1 MARKKKSGSKA
12 RARRKVAP
20 RRAPAGNSTG
30 YGASA
35 RYSASDLEHI
45 AERILKLSEADETEV
60 EIDSTV
66 DALTRFANNTIHQNV
81 AEHTLG
87 ISVRAVVDGL
97 TARATTNK
105 TDEES
110 LRRVVAAAM
119 NLARNQPENP
129 DLLPMLGPQKY
140 QKVAHFFASTVS
152 ATPQDRARAVTR
164 VCKMAEEGKQ
174 TAAGIFTTGYVRNL
188 LANSK
193 GLSARHDD
201 TRAEFSVTILEE
213 NSSGWAKS
221 NSPDILNIDPDALFE
236 SASEKAAGSR
246 KPRELEPGHYTA
258 ILEPAAALDFVGSI
272 FYDFAGTAIL
282 DKRSCLN
289 ERMGKKIFGENIT
302 LWDDVYHPLQVG
314 APWDGEG
321 LPRQKV
327 LLVDRGIPKNLVY
340 SRATAKKMK
349 AKSTGHGFTLPNE
362 YGEAPMNLV
371 FSGGDKSVDDMIR
384 STERGILVTRF
395 WYIREVD
402 PYEKVL
408 TGMTRDGTFLVENGR
423 VAGGIRNF
431 RFNQGI
437 IDALAKVEMLGP
449 AVRATGEES
458 FEMVVPP
465 MKIRDFHF
473 SEVTKF

>member
-1 MARKKKSGSKA
+1 ML
-12 RARRKVAP
+12 
-20 RRAPAGNSTG
+20 RRASSGKSTG
-30 YGASA
+30 YSASA

-45 AERILKLSEADETEV
+45 AERILKLSGADETEV

-81 AEHTLG
+81 SEHTLG
-87 ISVRAVVDGL
+87 ISVRAVVDGH

-140 QKVAHFFASTVS
+140 QKVGHFFGSTVS

-174 TAAGIFTTGYVRNL
+174 TAAGIFTTGFVRNL

-327 LLVDRGIPKNLVY
+327 LLVDRGVPKNLVY

-349 AKSTGHGFTLPNE
+349 AKPTGHGFTLPNE

>member
-1 MARKKKSGSKA
+1 MKRTKKQSAKKQQRISSAARSANHPSGA
-12 RARRKVAP
+12 RF
-20 RRAPAGNSTG
+20 T
-30 YGASA
+30 ASE
-35 RYSASDLEHI
+35 LEHI
-45 AERILKLSEADETEV
+45 AARILKLSDAEETEV
-60 EIDSTV
+60 EIDATV

-81 AEHTLG
+81 AEHTLN
-87 ISVRAVVDGL
+87 ISVRVVSDGR

-110 LRRVVAAAM
+110 LRRVIAAAVS
-119 NLARNQPENP
+119 LARNQPEDP
-129 DLLPMLGPQKY
+129 GLLAMPGPQKY
-140 QKVAHFFASTVS
+140 QKVAHFFRSTAA

-164 VCKMAEEGKQ
+164 VCKLAAAGEQ
-174 TAAGIFTTGYVRNL
+174 TAAGIFTTGFVQNV

-193 GLSARHDD
+193 GLFARHDH
-201 TRAEFSVTILEE
+201 TRAEFSVTILEGD
-213 NSSGWAKS
+213 SSGWAKS
-221 NSPDILNIDPDALFE
+221 NSADILNIDPEALFE

-246 KPRELEPGHYTA
+246 KPRELEPGRYTA
-258 ILEPAAALDFVGSI
+258 ILEPAAVLDLIGSI
-272 FYDFAGTAIL
+272 FYDFAGTAVL

-289 ERMGKKIFGENIT
+289 GRLGKKIFGENIT

-314 APWDGEG
+314 PPWDGEG

-327 LLVDRGIPKNLVY
+327 LLVDRGVPKNLVY
-340 SRATAKKMK
+340 SRATARKMK
-349 AKSTGHGFTLPNE
+349 TKPTGHGFTLPNE

-371 FSGGDKSVDDMIR
+371 FAGGDKSVDEMIR
-384 STERGILVTRF
+384 ATDRGILVTRL

-431 RFNQGI
+431 RFNQSI
-437 IDALAKVEMLGP
+437 IEALANVEMLGP
-449 AVRATGEES
+449 AVRAAGEES
-458 FEMVVPP
+458 FEMVVPA
-465 MKIRDFHF
+465 MKIRNFHF